1 MWARGAAR
9 SRGRKPRVTRSRP
22 TTLVSS
28 MVCQSWSR
36 PSATG
41 SRPRAVPALLT
52 SRSAWPW
59 RSATAATK
67 ASTEAGSVTSR
78 GRVVAPTSS
87 ASGSRRSVRRAPA
100 TTWKP
105 ARASWRVLAAPIP
118 LDAPV
123 TTAIRS
129 AGNGRLLSAWRR
141 VDPLGGEDI
150 HQAALGGHGRPVL
163 LQVLGVAAGG
173 RPVQAQVVL
182 DPVVAAGF
190 DRAADGQPLAPE
202 PLAEHGQAGE
212 RAGGQVPGPDPP
224 LGARA
229 PQPPVDQGA
238 EHGHGVGP
246 AAVVDGGH
254 DGAVVG
260 LQEGPLALGQ
270 DLGHGSSGSS
280 GTGGSG
286 GLKPGPRENREGYCT
301 GPGWGRQTSPAAARS
316 CQNPG

>member
-28 MVCQSWSR
+28 MVCQSWSL

-59 RSATAATK
+59 RSPTAAVK

-87 ASGSRRSVRRAPA
+87 ARGARRSVRRAPA

-118 LDAPV
+118 LEAPV

-129 AGNGRLLSAWRR
+129 AGMGETLLSAWRR

-150 HQAALGGHGRPVL
+150 DQAALGDHGRPVL
-163 LQVLGVAAGG
+163 VQVVGVAAGG

-182 DPVVAAGF
+182 DPVVAAGL
-190 DRAADGQPLAPE
+190 DQAADGQPLAPE

-212 RAGGQVPGPDPP
+212 
-224 LGARA
+224 
-229 PQPPVDQGA
+229 
-238 EHGHGVGP
+238 
-246 AAVVDGGH
+246 
-254 DGAVVG
+254 
-260 LQEGPLALGQ
+260 
-270 DLGHGSSGSS
+270 
-280 GTGGSG
+280 
-286 GLKPGPRENREGYCT
+286 
-301 GPGWGRQTSPAAARS
+301 GRAARYRVRTRRS
-316 CQNPG
+316 VPELQSRPST